1 LDEVISYRADE
12 LVAYQNEKLAA
23 RSRDFVG
30 KVEDVALREAVAK
43 SYHKLLA
50 YKDEYEV
57 ARLHAANVKQ
67 MVAEN
72 FDNVKALR
80 FHLAPPILPGKTADG
95 RPKKR
100 KFGPWIL
107 NVFKLLRKG
116 KALRGTPLD
125 LFGYTSERRM
135 ERALIKEF
143 EADVAEVL
151 PLATPAT
158 QDLVQALLELPM
170 QIRGFGPVKQQ
181 NAATVA
187 KRREELLAAIRS
199 GGAVQEAAAE

>member
-1 LDEVISYRADE
+1 MIAFRSAE
-12 LVAYQNEKLAA
+12 LVSYQGEKLAA
-23 RSRDFVG
+23 RYRDFVS
-30 KVEDVALREAVAK
+30 KIEYFALREAAAK

-57 ARLHAANVKQ
+57 ARLHAENVEK

-80 FHLAPPILPGKTADG
+80 FHLAPPILPSKTADG

-100 KFGPWIL
+100 KFGPWVL
-107 NVFKLLRKG
+107 NLFKLLRKG

-125 LFGYTSERRM
+125 VFGYTSERQM

-143 EADVAEVL
+143 EADVIETL
-151 PLATPAT
+151 PLVSPAT
-158 QDLVQALLELPM
+158 QDLVLALFELPM

-187 KRREELLAAIRS
+187 KRREELLVAIRS
-199 GGAVQEAAAE
+199 GGAVQAAAAE